1 MFQLLLATHDDA
13 PRCADIHGRSWMFA
27 YSDVVG
33 KDIIESYNARWPIV
47 WTKMLENNTDTHYVI
62 LDDDMIVGFTSINPS
77 RDADAPDGMFEL
89 TGLYLD
95 PNHIGKGYGKQAMEW
110 AKHEASARGYT
121 AISLWVL
128 DQNDRAKRFY
138 EKAGFIPDGTKK
150 NSGLGDTQEERY
162 IWKTKENLPHEK
174 V

>member
-1 MFQLLLATHDDA
+1 MSQIRLATLDDA

-27 YSDVVG
+27 YSDIVD
-33 KDIIESYNARWPIV
+33 KDIIENYSARWSFV
-47 WTKMLENNTDTHYVI
+47 WEKMLENNTDTHYVI

-95 PNHIGKGYGKQAMEW
+95 PDHIGKGYGKQAMDFV
-110 AKHEASARGYT
+110 KHEAAARGYM
-121 AISLWVL
+121 AMSLWVL
-128 DQNDRAKRFY
+128 NQNNRAKLFY

-162 IWKTKENLPHEK
+162 ICKLQEDELYE
-174 V
+174 